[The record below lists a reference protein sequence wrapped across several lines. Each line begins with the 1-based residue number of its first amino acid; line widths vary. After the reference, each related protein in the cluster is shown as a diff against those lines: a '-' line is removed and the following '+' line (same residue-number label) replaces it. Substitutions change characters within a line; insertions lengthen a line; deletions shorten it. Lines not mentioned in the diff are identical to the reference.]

1 MTNTATDLLNDGMI
15 KVTWVPGALA
25 DVSNPTLA
33 ELTAPGVVD
42 LQWFVTKDGLDL
54 KPDTAAVD
62 NTALASTEE
71 TQDVG
76 MDSHDNSLTCKRK
89 EDSTQDVAYNT
100 LTRGAVGTLVVRRNL
115 PEATAYAAGQNVETY
130 PSRCGLPALQ
140 PPEKNAPQK
149 FMVKLFNYAS
159 GDQRATVAA

>member
-1 MTNTATDLLNDGMI
+1 MATDLLADGYI

-33 ELTAPGVVD
+33 ELTAAGAVD
-42 LQWFVTKDGLDL
+42 LQWFITKDGLDF

-62 NTALASTEE
+62 NTALASTAE
-71 TQDVG
+71 TEDVG
-76 MDSHDNSLTCKRK
+76 MDSYANALTCKRK
-89 EDSTQDVAYNT
+89 EDPTADLAYNT
-100 LTRGAVGTLVVRRNL
+100 LVRGAVGTIVIRRNL
-115 PEATAYAAGQNVETY
+115 PEATPYAANQDVETY

-140 PPEKNAPQK
+140 PPAKNAPQT
-149 FMVKLFNYAS
+149 FTVKLFYYTV